1 MSGVV
6 GAITGSTKSAKK
18 AEAAQAL
25 SRQQQGVANARQL
38 SSSAADSAR
47 TGLVRRNA
55 KGRRLLADAKA
66 SELPSTVA

>member
-1 MSGVV
+1 MTGVV
-6 GAITGSTKSAKK
+6 GMLTGANAKK
-18 AEAAQAL
+18 AERAQNL

-38 SSSAADSAR
+38 SASAADTAR

-66 SELPSTVA
+66 SDLPSTVA